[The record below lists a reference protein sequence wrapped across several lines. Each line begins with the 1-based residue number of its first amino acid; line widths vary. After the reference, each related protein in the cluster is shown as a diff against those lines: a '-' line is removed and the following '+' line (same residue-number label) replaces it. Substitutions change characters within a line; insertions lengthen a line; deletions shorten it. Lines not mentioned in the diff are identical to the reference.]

1 MGDDTYYTIQIKG
14 TAYRFKP
21 IPENDLA
28 MVLTVANMGASQV
41 KILKALNKVIGDSA
55 GVEQWDTITDRLIAG
70 EIKPA
75 ELYDVFKAIMARQ
88 NDKTEPAKKTAARKR
103 ATSAQ

>member
-1 MGDDTYYTIQIKG
+1 MGDDTYYTVQVKG

-21 IPENDLA
+21 IPQDDLA

-55 GVEQWDTITDRLIAG
+55 GAEQWDQITDRLIAG

-75 ELYDVFKAIMARQ
+75 ELYDLFRNIMKRQ
-88 NDKTEPAKKTAARKR
+88 NEKPTKATARKR
-103 ATSAQ
+103 AAKTASAQ